1 MKLEFKHLAS
11 YLPYGLNI
19 KDVKHGSVFEALH
32 FITTPHQDFSLFK
45 GNLDQL
51 INDKYLKPILFQLS
65 SLTKE
70 ITINGETFVPI
81 KKLFELHHCGMRIKE
96 RLQCFSFNKNKIKYD
111 DFNCAITDGIYMF
124 GYSNYGGFQSI
135 DTDEYKNY
143 TVINQLELL
152 MKLFE
157 WKFDVFE
164 LIEAGLAEPVT
175 EDFNPY
181 K

>member
-1 MKLEFKHLAS
+1 MKLELKHLTS
-11 YLPYGLNI
+11 YLPYKLNI

-32 FITTPHQDFSLFK
+32 FITTPNQDFSLFK

-51 INDKYLKPILFQLS
+51 INDKYLKPILFPLS

-70 ITINGETFVPI
+70 ITINGETFNPYDKI
-81 KKLFELHHCGMRIKE
+81 NKK
-96 RLQCFSFNKNKIKYD
+96 FSNTPQF
-111 DFNCAITDGIYMF
+111 TDYVKGWMQYYGIMD
-124 GYSNYGGFQSI
+124 SKCEHVCI
-135 DTDEYKNY
+135 
-143 TVINQLELL
+143 L
-152 MKLFE
+152 KLFE
-157 WKFDVFE
+157 WKIDVFG